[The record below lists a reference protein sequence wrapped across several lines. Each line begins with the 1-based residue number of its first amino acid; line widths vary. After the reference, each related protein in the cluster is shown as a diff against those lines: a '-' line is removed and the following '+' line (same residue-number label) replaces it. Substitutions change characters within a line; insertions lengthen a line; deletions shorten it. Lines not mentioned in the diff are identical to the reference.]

1 MSERRTTLVV
11 LVDVTGPRTPDV
23 DRAIARWVSEQRWRA
38 LLGVEGVE
46 VGEIRAAWVEREVDD
61 G

>member
-1 MSERRTTLVV
+1 MSEPRTTLVV
-11 LVDVTGPRTPDV
+11 LVDVRGPRTPDV
-23 DRAIARWVSEQRWRA
+23 DRAIARWVSEQRWRT

-46 VGEIRAAWVEREVDD
+46 VGEINAAWVERSTDD